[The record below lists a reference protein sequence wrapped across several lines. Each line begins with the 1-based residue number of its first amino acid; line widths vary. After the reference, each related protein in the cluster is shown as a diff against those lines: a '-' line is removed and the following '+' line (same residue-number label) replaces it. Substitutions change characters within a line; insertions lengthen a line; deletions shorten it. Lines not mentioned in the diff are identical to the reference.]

1 MLLKYKS
8 VNNEATPL
16 VLNVLFW
23 KIMTFFLSP
32 LVAWLFIKIKVSL
45 RIVLLWIFS
54 QKYLL
59 FFSHQSVVSDSMQ
72 THGLQ
77 HTRPPCPSPSPEVC
91 SSSCPL
97 HQWCLQLLHPLMPSS
112 PSALSFSQHQGLY
125 FMAANMGQHRSF

>member
-23 KIMTFFLSP
+23 KMMTFFLSP

-59 FFSHQSVVSDSMQ
+59 FFNHPVSRFWLYANPWAATHQASLSFTISWSLLKFMSIASVM
-72 THGLQ
+72 
-77 HTRPPCPSPSPEVC
+77 PPAT
-91 SSSCPL
+91 SSSDALFSFCP
-97 HQWCLQLLHPLMPSS
+97 QFFP
-112 PSALSFSQHQGLY
+112 ALGTLFYAS
-125 FMAANMGQHRSF
+125 